1 MINRHNHHAFL
12 EGSAMPTLND
22 PFVLQDSQLLRHR
35 PFVNG
40 QWIAGDGPAL
50 AVDNPATGA
59 SLGEVETLI
68 PASVNAAI
76 DAAQAALPGW
86 KAMTARERSVRME
99 RWHDLILEHV
109 DDLARIMTLEQGKPL
124 AEARVEILY
133 GASFAKW
140 FAEEGRRAYG
150 EIIPPPQRGRRL
162 LVLREPVG
170 VCTAITPWNF
180 PCAMIVRK
188 TAPAL
193 AAGCPFVLKP
203 AESTPFSALALAEL
217 AQRAGIP
224 PGVFNV
230 VLGNPPDIGKTFA
243 AHPAVRK
250 LSFTGSTRTGRILL
264 AQAAE
269 QIQKVTLELGG
280 NAPFIVFEDADFDAA
295 VDGAI
300 AAKFRNAGQVCIAVN
315 RILVHETLFGR
326 FTKHFAA
333 RAAALKVGNG
343 LDPNTDIGPLI
354 NAAAVERITALL
366 AEAKAD
372 GANIHTG
379 GQTHKLGGRYFEPT
393 VVTQIKPQS
402 RLWQEE
408 LFGPVVTILPFSDEA
423 EALRLANATE
433 YGLAAYFYSRDLGR
447 LFRVAEGLQFG
458 MVGVNTP
465 AISAECA
472 PFGGIKASGFGRE
485 GSSHGIDDYL
495 EFKTVWI
502 GGV

>member
-1 MINRHNHHAFL
+1 
-12 EGSAMPTLND
+12 MPAPND
-22 PFVLQDSQLLRHR
+22 PFALQDSQLLRR
-35 PFVNG
+35 QPFVNG

-50 AVDNPATGA
+50 VVDNPATGA
-59 SLGEVETLI
+59 SLGEVDTLS
-68 PASVNAAI
+68 PASVNTAI
-76 DAAQAALPGW
+76 DAAQTALPGW
-86 KAMTARERSVRME
+86 KAMTARERSTRME
-99 RWHDLILEHV
+99 RWHDLILAHA

-124 AEARVEILY
+124 AEARGEILY

-150 EIIPPPQRGRRL
+150 EIIPPPQRGRRI
-162 LVLREPVG
+162 LVLREPIG
-170 VCTAITPWNF
+170 VCAAITPWNF

-193 AAGCPFVLKP
+193 AAGCPIVLKP

-230 VLGNPPDIGKTFA
+230 VLGNPPDIGKAFA
-243 AHPAVRK
+243 AHPAIRK

-295 VDGAI
+295 VNGAI

-315 RILVHETLFGR
+315 RILVHETLFAR
-326 FTKHFAA
+326 FTERFAA

-343 LDPNTDIGPLI
+343 LDPDTDIGPLI
-354 NAAAVERITALL
+354 NAAAVERITALI

-372 GANIHTG
+372 GAKIHAG
-379 GQTHKLGGRYFEPT
+379 GQTHKLGGLYFEPT
-393 VVTQIKPQS
+393 VITQTKPQS
-402 RLWQEE
+402 RLWREE
-408 LFGPVVTILPFSDEA
+408 LFGPIVTIVPFRDEA
-423 EALRLANATE
+423 EALRLANDTE
-433 YGLAAYFYSRDLGR
+433 YGLASYFYCRDLGK
-447 LFRVAEGLQFG
+447 LFRAAEGLQFG

-465 AISAECA
+465 VISGECA

-502 GGV
+502 GGI

>member
-1 MINRHNHHAFL
+1 MPAF
-12 EGSAMPTLND
+12 ND
-22 PFVLQDSQLLRHR
+22 PFALQDPTLLRCQ
-35 PFVNG
+35 PFING
-40 QWIAGDGPAL
+40 QWTAGDSPAL
-50 AVDNPATGA
+50 AVNNPATGTC
-59 SLGEVETLI
+59 LGEIETLSV
-68 PASVNAAI
+68 AAVNAAI

-86 KAMTARERSVRME
+86 KALTARDRSSRME
-99 RWHDLILEHV
+99 RWHDLILEHA

-124 AEARVEILY
+124 AEARGEVLY

-150 EIIPPPQRGRRL
+150 EIIPSPQRGRRL
-162 LVLREPVG
+162 LVLREPIG
-170 VCTAITPWNF
+170 VCAAITPWNF

-193 AAGCPFVLKP
+193 AAGCPIVLKP
-203 AESTPFSALALAEL
+203 AESTPFTALALAEL

-230 VLGNPPDIGKTFA
+230 VCGNPPDIGKAFA

-280 NAPFIVFEDADFDAA
+280 NAPFIVFEDADFEAA
-295 VDGAI
+295 IAGAI
-300 AAKFRNAGQVCIAVN
+300 AAKFLNAGQVCVSVN
-315 RILVHETLFGR
+315 RILVHETLFAR
-326 FTKHFAA
+326 FTESYAA
-333 RAAALKVGNG
+333 RVAALKVGNG
-343 LDPNTDIGPLI
+343 LDPDTDVGPLI

-366 AEAKAD
+366 TEAKTE
-372 GANIHTG
+372 GAKIHTG
-379 GQTHKLGGRYFEPT
+379 GQPHKLGGRYFEPT

-402 RLWQEE
+402 RIWREE
-408 LFGPVVTILPFSDEA
+408 IFGPVVTILPFRNEA
-423 EALRLANATE
+423 EALQLANATE
-433 YGLAAYFYSRDLGR
+433 YGLASYFYTRDLGR

-458 MVGVNTP
+458 MVGVNTST
-465 AISAECA
+465 ISSDCA

-502 GGV
+502 GGI

>member
-1 MINRHNHHAFL
+1 
-12 EGSAMPTLND
+12 MPLSND
-22 PFVLQDSQLLRHR
+22 PFVLQDSRLLRHQ

-40 QWIAGDGPAL
+40 QWIDGDAPAL

-59 SLGEVETLI
+59 CLGEVETLSA
-68 PASVNAAI
+68 ASVNAAI
-76 DAAQAALPGW
+76 DAARDALPGW

-99 RWHDLILEHV
+99 RWHDLMLEHA

-124 AEARVEILY
+124 AEARGEILY

-140 FAEEGRRAYG
+140 FAEESRRAYG
-150 EIIPPPQRGRRL
+150 EIIPPPARGRRL
-162 LVLREPVG
+162 LVLREPIG
-170 VCTAITPWNF
+170 VCAAITPWNF

-193 AAGCPFVLKP
+193 AAGCPIILKP

-230 VLGNPPDIGKTFA
+230 VLGNPPDIGKAFA

-250 LSFTGSTRTGRILL
+250 LSFTGSTRTGRVLL

-295 VDGAI
+295 IDGAI
-300 AAKFRNAGQVCIAVN
+300 AAKFRNAGQVCVAVN

-326 FTKHFAA
+326 FTECLAA
-333 RAAALKVGNG
+333 RVAALKVGNG
-343 LDPNTDIGPLI
+343 LDPDTDIGPLI
-354 NAAAVERITALL
+354 NAAAIERITALL

-372 GANIHTG
+372 GAKIHTG
-379 GQTHKLGGRYFEPT
+379 GQPHKLGGLYFEPT
-393 VVTQIKPQS
+393 VITQINPCA
-402 RLWQEE
+402 RLWREE
-408 LFGPVVTILPFSDEA
+408 IFGPVITLIPFRDEA
-423 EALRLANATE
+423 EALRLANDTE
-433 YGLAAYFYSRDLGR
+433 YGLASYFYSRDLGR
-447 LFRVAEGLQFG
+447 LFRVAEGLHFG
-458 MVGVNTP
+458 MVGANTP
-465 AISAECA
+465 AISSECA

-502 GGV
+502 GGI

>member
-1 MINRHNHHAFL
+1 
-12 EGSAMPTLND
+12 MPALND
-22 PFVLQDSQLLRHR
+22 PFALQDTQLLRHQ

-40 QWIAGDGPAL
+40 QWIAGDGPGL
-50 AVDNPATGA
+50 EVNNPATGVR
-59 SLGEVETLI
+59 LGEVGTLS
-68 PASVNAAI
+68 PVSVNTAI
-76 DAAQAALPGW
+76 DAAQTAFSGW
-86 KAMTARERSVRME
+86 KAMTARERATRME
-99 RWHDLILEHV
+99 RWHDLILEHA

-124 AEARVEILY
+124 AEARGEILY

-140 FAEEGRRAYG
+140 FAEEGRRVNG
-150 EIIPPPQRGRRL
+150 EIIPPPQRNRRL
-162 LVLREPVG
+162 LVLREPIG
-170 VCTAITPWNF
+170 VCAAITPWNF
-180 PCAMIVRK
+180 PCAMIMRK

-193 AAGCPFVLKP
+193 AAGCPIVLKP

-230 VLGNPPDIGKTFA
+230 VLGNPPDIGKAFA
-243 AHPAVRK
+243 AHPVVRK

-295 VDGAI
+295 VDGAV

-315 RILVHETLFGR
+315 RILVHQSLFGR
-326 FTKHFAA
+326 FTERFTA
-333 RAAALKVGNG
+333 RVAALKVGNG
-343 LDPNTDIGPLI
+343 LDPDTDIGPLI
-354 NAAAVERITALL
+354 NTAAIERMTALI
-366 AEAKAD
+366 AEAKAG
-372 GANIHTG
+372 GAKIHTG
-379 GQTHKLGGRYFEPT
+379 GQAHKLGGLYFEPT
-393 VVTQIKPQS
+393 VITRIKPQS
-402 RLWQEE
+402 RLWREE
-408 LFGPVVTILPFSDEA
+408 IFGPVVAILPFRDEA
-423 EALRLANATE
+423 EALRLANDTE
-433 YGLAAYFYSRDLGR
+433 YGLASYFYSRDLGK

-458 MVGVNTP
+458 MVGANTP
-465 AISAECA
+465 VISGDCA

-502 GGV
+502 GGI

>member
-1 MINRHNHHAFL
+1 
-12 EGSAMPTLND
+12 MPLPSD
-22 PFVLQDSQLLRHR
+22 PFALQDARLLRHQ

-40 QWIAGDGPAL
+40 QWISGDGPAL
-50 AVDNPATGA
+50 AVDNPATGTRL
-59 SLGEVETLI
+59 SEVGTLT
-68 PASVNAAI
+68 PSSVNATI

-86 KAMTARERSVRME
+86 KAMTARERSARME
-99 RWHDLILEHV
+99 RWHDLILEHT

-124 AEARVEILY
+124 AEARGEILY

-140 FAEEGRRAYG
+140 FAEEGRRAVG

-162 LVLREPVG
+162 LVLREPIG
-170 VCTAITPWNF
+170 VCAAITPWNF
-180 PCAMIVRK
+180 PCAMIMRK

-193 AAGCPFVLKP
+193 AAGCPILLKP

-230 VLGNPPDIGKTFA
+230 ILGNPSEIGKTFA
-243 AHPAVRK
+243 AHPAIRK

-264 AQAAE
+264 AQSAE
-269 QIQKVTLELGG
+269 QIQKMTMELGG

-326 FTKHFAA
+326 FTECFAA

-343 LDPNTDIGPLI
+343 LDPDTDIGPLI
-354 NAAAVERITALL
+354 NTAAVERITALL
-366 AEAKAD
+366 AEAKGE
-372 GANIHTG
+372 GAKIHTG
-379 GQTHKLGGRYFEPT
+379 GQAHKLGGLYFEPT
-393 VVTQIKPQS
+393 VITRIKPQS
-402 RLWQEE
+402 RIWREE
-408 LFGPVVTILPFSDEA
+408 LFGPVITILPFRDET
-423 EALRLANATE
+423 EALRLANDTE

-447 LFRVAEGLQFG
+447 LFRVSEGLQFG

-465 AISAECA
+465 VISGDSA

-495 EFKTVWI
+495 EFKTLWI
-502 GGV
+502 GGI

>member
-1 MINRHNHHAFL
+1 
-12 EGSAMPTLND
+12 MPLSND
-22 PFVLQDSQLLRHR
+22 PFVLQDSRLLRYQ

-40 QWIAGDGPAL
+40 HWVDGDAPTL

-59 SLGEVETLI
+59 CLGKVETLS

-99 RWHDLILEHV
+99 RWHDLMLEHA

-124 AEARVEILY
+124 AEARGEILY

-140 FAEEGRRAYG
+140 FAEEGRRSYG
-150 EIIPPPQRGRRL
+150 EIIPPPARGRRL

-170 VCTAITPWNF
+170 VCAAITPWNF

-188 TAPAL
+188 AAPAL
-193 AAGCPFVLKP
+193 AAGCPVVLKP

-250 LSFTGSTRTGRILL
+250 LSFTGSTRTGRVLL

-280 NAPFIVFEDADFDAA
+280 NAPFIVFEDADFEAA

-300 AAKFRNAGQVCIAVN
+300 AAKFRNAGQTCVAVN

-326 FTKHFAA
+326 FAECLAA
-333 RAAALKVGNG
+333 RVAALKVGNG
-343 LDPNTDIGPLI
+343 LDPDTDIGPLI
-354 NAAAVERITALL
+354 NAAAVERIAALI
-366 AEAKAD
+366 AEAKTG
-372 GANIHTG
+372 GAKIHTG
-379 GQTHKLGGRYFEPT
+379 GQPHKLGRFYFEPT
-393 VVTQIKPQS
+393 VITQINPQS
-402 RLWQEE
+402 RLWREE
-408 LFGPVVTILPFSDEA
+408 IFGPVVAIAPFRDEA
-423 EALRLANATE
+423 EALRLANDTE
-433 YGLAAYFYSRDLGR
+433 YGLASYFYSRDPGR
-447 LFRVAEGLQFG
+447 LFRVAEGLHFG
-458 MVGVNTP
+458 MVGANTP
-465 AISAECA
+465 VISSECA

-502 GGV
+502 GGI